1 MPEQANVRTDM
12 YSTLERKTTLRSPV
26 KAVISDMDGVLWR
39 GVVAL
44 PGMGE
49 FFDLLFANNLEFALA
64 TNNSRNTPADYVQK
78 LAKMGVQGIQER
90 HIVTSGTAT
99 VSALQTRYP
108 VGSDMFVVGGD
119 GLKQMIVRA
128 GFQLA
133 ESAVA
138 AVVCGIDFD
147 LTYGKLR
154 TATLLIRDGADF
166 IGTNPDSSFPSPD
179 GLVPGAGSI
188 LALLES
194 TTGRAPTIIGKPR
207 RGMFDAALGVLG
219 TSPQDTLMI
228 GDRINTDIAGA
239 KALGMQ
245 TALVLTGVESRD
257 SLAASAVQPDY
268 VYAGLPELVAA
279 LAQVS

>member
-1 MPEQANVRTDM
+1 
-12 YSTLERKTTLRSPV
+12 LRRPV
-26 KAVISDMDGVLWR
+26 NALISDMDGVLWR
-39 GVVAL
+39 GTVAL

-49 FFDLLFANNLEFALA
+49 LFDLLFARDLAFVLA
-64 TNNSRNTPADYVQK
+64 TNNSRNTSADYVQK
-78 LAKMGVQGIQER
+78 LAKMAVQDIQER

-99 VSALQTRYP
+99 VRYLQTRYP
-108 VGSDMFVVGGD
+108 AGSDIFVLGGD
-119 GLKQMIVRA
+119 GLKQMVVRA
-128 GFQLA
+128 GFHLV
-133 ESAVA
+133 ESGAV

-154 TATLLIRDGADF
+154 TATLLIRDGAEF
-166 IGTNPDSSFPSPD
+166 IGTNPDSSFPSPE

-194 TTGRAPTIIGKPR
+194 ASGRAPTIIGKPM

-219 TSPQDTLMI
+219 APPQETLMI

-239 KALGMQ
+239 RALGMQ
-245 TALVLTGVESRD
+245 TALVMTGVESPD
-257 SLAASAVQPDY
+257 SLAASEIQPDY

-279 LAQVS
+279 LDQVI

>member
-1 MPEQANVRTDM
+1 M
-12 YSTLERKTTLRSPV
+12 RSPV

-39 GVVAL
+39 GAIAL
-44 PGMGE
+44 PGIGE
-49 FFDLLFANNLEFALA
+49 FFDLLLARDLEFVLA

-78 LAKMGVQGIQER
+78 LTKMGIQDIQER

-108 VGSDMFVVGGD
+108 AGSDLFVVGGD

-128 GFQLA
+128 GFHLA
-133 ESAVA
+133 ESAVV

-154 TATLLIRDGADF
+154 TATLLIRGGADF
-166 IGTNPDSSFPSPD
+166 IGTNPDSSFPSPE

-194 TTGRAPTIIGKPR
+194 ATGRAPTIIGKPM
-207 RGMFDAALGVLG
+207 RGMFEATLGVLG
-219 TSPQDTLMI
+219 TQPQETLMI

-245 TALVLTGVESRD
+245 TALVLTGVESPD
-257 SLAASAVQPDY
+257 SLAASDIQPDD

-279 LAQVS
+279 LAQVI